1 MYEDKVTINGL
12 EFDCYSMNTVI
23 VGSGAAGLNA
33 ADCLYAMGQKDIA
46 IVTEGMRM
54 GTSRNT
60 GSDKQ
65 TYYKISLAGNE
76 PDSVEEMAQT
86 LFGGGAMHGDIAL
99 IEAAL
104 SAQSFYKLAGI
115 GVPFPYNRFGEY
127 VGYRTDH
134 DIRKRASSAG
144 PLTSR
149 YMTERLEAQVKSKG
163 IRVFDRFL
171 VIGILT
177 GEDMVGE
184 KKSVGLLAVNMNK
197 VHTKELGFTLF
208 NCTNIV
214 YATGGPAGMYLNSV
228 YPESQTGSLGAAF
241 EAGAAGVNLTESQ
254 YGIASI
260 KFRWNL
266 SGTYQQVLP
275 RYVSV
280 KEDGSD
286 EKEFLQEYFEK
297 PSQMLN
303 AVFLKG
309 YQWPFDT
316 RKIANF
322 CSSCIDLLV
331 YYETQV
337 LGRKVFLDFT
347 QNPSWGL
354 KNGEMDFTLLNEEAY
369 TYLQKSEVLFGKP
382 IDRLKKLNSPAIR
395 IFADHGIDLASE
407 WVEIA
412 VCAQHNNGGLKG
424 NLWWESNVRHFFP
437 VGEANG
443 TFGIYRPGGS
453 ALNSTQTGSFR
464 AAQFIT
470 ARYAEAPLR
479 AEDFVQVCSGQVQ
492 EKYEVAQALLQAR
505 PESCTLE
512 ELKGTLKARMSRYGA
527 HIRSVVD
534 IGTAI
539 SECRK
544 DLDKFHEKLI
554 LASVYELPDAF
565 RCRDMLLTQ
574 YVFLKAIEEYLR
586 KGGSRGSYVV
596 CSSLEDISP
605 DKMRNRLDFI
615 PENEALKNF
624 ICEVQL
630 TDNRGYGIKY
640 NWEPVRPVPER
651 NNWFEKVWNEY
662 MDGKIISD
670 EEA

>member
-1 MYEDKVTINGL
+1 MRKEKVTIHGM
-12 EFDCYSMNTVI
+12 EFDSYSLNTVI

-46 IVTEGMRM
+46 IVTEGMCM

-65 TYYKISLAGNE
+65 TYYKLSVAGDG

-86 LFGGGAMHGDIAL
+86 LFRGGAMHGDIAL
-99 IEAAL
+99 VEAAL

-115 GVPFPYNRFGEY
+115 GVPFPHNRFGEY
-127 VGYRTDH
+127 VGYQTDH
-134 DIRKRASSAG
+134 DVKKRASSAG

-149 YMTERLEAQVKSKG
+149 YMTERLEDQVKAKE
-163 IRVFDRFL
+163 IKIFDRML

-177 GEDMVGE
+177 AEDKAGE
-184 KKSVGLLAVNMNK
+184 KKSVGLLAVNINK
-197 VHTKELGFTLF
+197 IHTEELGFTLF

-214 YATGGPAGMYLNSV
+214 YATGGPAGMYQHSV

-254 YGIASI
+254 YGIASV

-280 KEDGSD
+280 NEDGSD
-286 EKEFLQEYFEK
+286 AKEFLQDYFET

-309 YQWPFDT
+309 YQWPFDI
-316 RKIANF
+316 RKIENF
-322 CSSCIDLLV
+322 GSSCIDLLV

-354 KNGEMDFTLLNEEAY
+354 TNGEMDFTLLNEEAY
-369 TYLQKSEVLFGKP
+369 TYLRKSEVLFGKP
-382 IDRLKKLNSPAIR
+382 IDRLKKINSPAIQ
-395 IFADHGIDLASE
+395 IFAEHGIDLASQ

-424 NLWWESNVRHFFP
+424 GLWWESNVRHFFP

-443 TFGIYRPGGS
+443 TFGIFRPGGS
-453 ALNSTQTGSFR
+453 ALNSTQTGSYR

-470 ARYAEAPLR
+470 ARYTEAPLR
-479 AEDFVQVCSGQVQ
+479 TEDFAKVCSGQVA
-492 EKYEVAQALLQAR
+492 EKYAIALALLHAK

-512 ELKGTLKARMSRYGA
+512 EIKETFKVRMSRYGA
-527 HIRSVVD
+527 HIRSVGD
-534 IGTAI
+534 IGHAI
-539 SECRK
+539 RECRI
-544 DLDKFHEKLI
+544 DMNKFHKQLV
-554 LASVYELPDAF
+554 LNSVYELPDAF
-565 RCRDMLLTQ
+565 RCSDMLLTQ
-574 YVFLKAIEEYLR
+574 YIYLKAIEEYLR

-596 CSSLEDISP
+596 CNSLEDITP
-605 DKMRNRLDFI
+605 DKMRNNLNFI
-615 PENEALKNF
+615 PENEALRAY

-630 TDNRGYGIKY
+630 TDTKNYGVTCR
-640 NWEPVRPVPER
+640 WELVRPVPER

-662 MDGKIISD
+662 MEGKAVSG
-670 EEA
+670 EEI

>member
-1 MYEDKVTINGL
+1 MHEGKVAIGSL
-12 EFDCYSMNTVI
+12 ELDLYSLNTVV
-23 VGSGAAGLNA
+23 VGSGAAGFNA
-33 ADCLYAMGQKDIA
+33 ADCLYTMGQKDIA
-46 IVTEGMRM
+46 IVTEGIRM

-65 TYYKISLAGNE
+65 TYYKLSVADRE
-76 PDSVEEMAQT
+76 PDSVEEMADT
-86 LFGGGAMHGDIAL
+86 LFKGGAMHGDIAL

-104 SAQSFYKLAGI
+104 SAQSFFKLTGI
-115 GVPFPYNRFGEY
+115 GVPFPHNRFGEY
-127 VGYRTDH
+127 VGYQTDH
-134 DIRKRASSAG
+134 DLKRRASSSG

-149 YMTERLEAQVKSKG
+149 HMTDRLEDQVRAKEIK
-163 IRVFDRFL
+163 IFDRFL

-177 GEDMVGE
+177 EEEKAGER
-184 KKSVGLLAVNMNK
+184 KSVGLLTLNMNK
-197 VHTKELGFTLF
+197 IDTKGLGFTLF

-228 YPESQTGSLGAAF
+228 YPESQTGALGTAF
-241 EAGAAGVNLTESQ
+241 EAGVAGVNLTESQ
-254 YGIASI
+254 YGIASV

-286 EKEFLQEYFEK
+286 EKEFLQEYFEN

-309 YQWPFDT
+309 YQWPFDP
-316 RKIANF
+316 RKIENF
-322 CSSCIDLLV
+322 GSSCIDLLV

-347 QNPSWGL
+347 QNPSRGM
-354 KNGEMDFTLLNEEAY
+354 KNGEMDFSLLNDESFN
-369 TYLQKSEVLFGKP
+369 YLQRSKVLFGKP
-382 IDRLKKLNSPAIR
+382 IDRLRKINSPAIK
-395 IFADHGIDLASE
+395 IFSDHGIDLASE

-424 NLWWESNVRHFFP
+424 SLWWESNVRHFFP

-453 ALNSTQTGSFR
+453 ALNSTQTGSYR

-470 ARYAEAPLR
+470 AKYSEAPLKV
-479 AEDFVQVCSGQVQ
+479 EDFKRICSRQVE
-492 EKYEVAQALLQAR
+492 EKYGMAVKLLQNG
-505 PESCTLE
+505 PDNCTLE
-512 ELKGTLKARMSRYGA
+512 ELKMSIKARMSRYGA
-527 HIRSVVD
+527 HIRSVKD
-534 IGTAI
+534 IGHAI
-539 SECRK
+539 SGCMN
-544 DLDKFHEKLI
+544 DMNKFHRSLLLHSI
-554 LASVYELPDAF
+554 YEIPDAF

-574 YVFLKAIEEYLR
+574 YVFFRAIEEYMQ
-586 KGGSRGSYVV
+586 KSGSRGGYVV
-596 CSSLEDISP
+596 CDSLEDITP
-605 DKMRNRLDFI
+605 DKMKNMLNFV
-615 PENEALKNF
+615 PENENLRKF

-630 TDNRGYGIKY
+630 TDRKSYTMTYK
-640 NWEPVRPVPER
+640 WEPVRTIPER
-651 NNWFEKVWNEY
+651 NNWFEQVWNDY
-662 MDGKIISD
+662 LDGNIIQ
-670 EEA
+670 